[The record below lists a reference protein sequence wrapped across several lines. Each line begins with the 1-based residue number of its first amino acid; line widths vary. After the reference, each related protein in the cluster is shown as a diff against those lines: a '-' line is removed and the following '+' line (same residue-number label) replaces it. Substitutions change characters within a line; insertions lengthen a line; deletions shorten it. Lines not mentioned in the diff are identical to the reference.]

1 MGSYD
6 YESSVYSVKN
16 NGTNHYVYIPLKD
29 GLVNAA
35 SKIPPQAYVTK
46 VTLYVYADTS
56 TASNDAILNLSLT
69 NSNGSTTYLNEFSK
83 NNVVDGNGSSITNYS
98 VFNIDVTSW
107 FNILG
112 ANSGELNGYG
122 GNDTY
127 IKCHFKLYT
136 LTNYTWAAKIKLSFE
151 WADPRAN
158 ISVTSNIGED
168 CVSTTKDYIL
178 YGESATI
185 TANEVQG
192 YHFVKWSDGNT
203 NASRTIT
210 LNDAFLA
217 TYQKHITDLDY
228 EAVYE
233 KKPPEFTS
241 ASMTYLNK
249 QISSSNKVIC
259 KEGFIISVAVT

>member
-1 MGSYD
+1 MD
-6 YESSVYSVKN
+6 Y
-16 NGTNHYVYIPLKD
+16 
-29 GLVNAA
+29 
-35 SKIPPQAYVTK
+35 
-46 VTLYVYADTS
+46 
-56 TASNDAILNLSLT
+56 
-69 NSNGSTTYLNEFSK
+69 
-83 NNVVDGNGSSITNYS
+83 
-98 VFNIDVTSW
+98 

-136 LTNYTWAAKIKLSFE
+136 LTNYTWAAQIKLSFE

-178 YGESATI
+178 YGESSTI
-185 TANEVQG
+185 TAKEVQG

-210 LNDAFLA
+210 LNDDFLA
-217 TYQKHITDLDY
+217 TYQKHITELEY

-233 KKPPEFTS
+233 VNKINNIYVNTVQPKAIYHDNNNIVFVVDGTIPTAA
-241 ASMTYLNK
+241 ASIFDTVDGFHIKVQNTVPSGMTEVKEVY
-249 QISSSNKVIC
+249 IDTTKVY
-259 KEGFIISVAVT
+259 G